1 MMDPYYEF
9 CGGNIINDERRRFKL
24 KDEEEYE
31 EIDPIL
37 PWQNLTYIGDLN
49 LGGTICGVCQKYL
62 FLQKNQFLYF
72 REILVDLFLS
82 QL

>member
-49 LGGTICGVCQKYL
+49 MGGTICGVCQKYL
-62 FLQKNQFLYF
+62 FLQKKTISL
-72 REILVDLFLS
+72 L
-82 QL
+82 

>member
-1 MMDPYYEF
+1 MMDPMYEF

-37 PWQNLTYIGDLN
+37 HWQNLTYIGDLN
-49 LGGTICGVCQKYL
+49 MGGTICGVGQSQNPFFKKISI
-62 FLQKNQFLYF
+62 FLL
-72 REILVDLFLS
+72 
-82 QL
+82 